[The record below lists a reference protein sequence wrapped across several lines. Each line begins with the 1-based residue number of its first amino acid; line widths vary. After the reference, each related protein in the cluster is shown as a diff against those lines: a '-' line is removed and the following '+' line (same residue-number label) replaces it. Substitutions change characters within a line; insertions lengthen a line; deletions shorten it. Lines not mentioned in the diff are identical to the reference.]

1 MAQRMAIG
9 SAILVAGWI
18 GIAASAAPSGTA
30 ATAAPSGTAA
40 TAGPVGTGAA
50 LAVKQAELAQMET
63 RLAAMK
69 SATSAMPGDAAI
81 RARSLEARQ
90 AFLAALLA
98 AKPGAR
104 VDMARLA
111 SLLPRK
117 TEGADQFALVR
128 DLVAPLPIS
137 LAKSQ
142 SGKSNRRGSAH
153 AAVAVSQPAVVRSD
167 GFAPLREMEVQQLAI
182 VDRATGAAEASL
194 RDTRA
199 LIRRLGLDPDRF
211 IAASDTAGMA
221 RDGIGGPFIP
231 ASANIEPR
239 FKDLFVSWGKLST
252 LQAAVASIP
261 AYMPVRDYHY
271 TSTYGVR
278 SDPFNGGSAMHAGVD
293 MAGSMGEPIYA
304 SADGVVKTAGKSSGY
319 GNLIELDH
327 GRGIDTRYGHL
338 SKIMVHAGD
347 RIRQGQEIGLM
358 GSTGRSTGTHLH
370 FEVRVDGRS
379 VNPRPFL
386 DASAYVLAVKGSA
399 GGNGFDPAAPQ
410 DFGPVLNDDRVTAA
424 ADSAS
429 MSAMRSFR

>member
-1 MAQRMAIG
+1 MAIG

-18 GIAASAAPSGTA
+18 GIAA
-30 ATAAPSGTAA
+30 TAAPSGIAA
-40 TAGPVGTGAA
+40 TAGPVGTVASGAA
-50 LAVKQAELAQMET
+50 LTVKQAELAQIET

-104 VDMARLA
+104 VDMAKLA

-117 TEGADQFALVR
+117 NEGGDQFALVR

-137 LAKSQ
+137 LATSR
-142 SGKSNRRGSAH
+142 SGKSGHRGSAR
-153 AAVAVSQPAVVRSD
+153 AATAVSQPPAVRSD
-167 GFAPLREMEVQQLAI
+167 GFAPFRDMEDQQLAI
-182 VDRATGAAEASL
+182 VDRATGAAEAGL

-211 IAASDTAGMA
+211 IAASDAAGA
-221 RDGIGGPFIP
+221 VREGIGGPFIP

-278 SDPFNGGSAMHAGVD
+278 SDPFNGGNAMHAGVD

-304 SADGVVKTAGKSSGY
+304 SADGVVKTAGKSNGY
-319 GNLIELDH
+319 GNLVELDH

-386 DASAYVLAVKGSA
+386 DASAYVLAVKGSN
-399 GGNGFDPAAPQ
+399 GGSSGFDPAAPQ

-429 MSAMRSFR
+429 MSPVRSFR